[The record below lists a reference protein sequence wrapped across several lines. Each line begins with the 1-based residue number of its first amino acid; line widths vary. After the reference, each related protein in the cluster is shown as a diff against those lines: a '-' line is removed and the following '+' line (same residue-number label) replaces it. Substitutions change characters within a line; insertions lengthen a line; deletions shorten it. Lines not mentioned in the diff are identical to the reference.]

1 MINNQPVI
9 QFNSRDKSRY
19 VSDAYLINFKENSRV
34 ITLRNGKKKT
44 VYDKDKN
51 TIILRPATI
60 MASSVNEVSGKI
72 IMLNAETE

>member
-1 MINNQPVI
+1 MGWYDGYIKGQGAPEMI
-9 QFNSRDKSRY
+9 
-19 VSDAYLINFKENSRV
+19 ATL
-34 ITLRNGKKKT
+34 TLRNGKKKT